1 MMKQFPVL
9 WALLLSA
16 LLIACGGDSAP
27 APPAVEEAA
36 ANPPT
41 AAPVEAAPAA
51 GPVDLASLPAGVTAD
66 GAFYLGSPDAPVTVS
81 DYSNFL

>member
-1 MMKQFPVL
+1 MLKQFPVL

-16 LLIACGGDSAP
+16 FLIACGGETVPPP
-27 APPAVEEAA
+27 AAVEE
-36 ANPPT
+36 T
-41 AAPVEAAPAA
+41 AA